1 MASYTSMSQEPP
13 SQAPPR
19 WSPAGHWWRHTMGTP
34 LGRYLGIGAGALIAL
49 VVIVAIGA
57 SAANRPDSSAKSTPA
72 AVVPSSPSWP
82 IPSQSSP
89 SPNGPVCIADAHA
102 HVYSPDRLV
111 LLAACVEVT
120 GTIEEESAQEDG
132 DYHVRLHLDPGQ
144 TCSGQPCLNGRNLS
158 QLEGDLLLE
167 PVCENPVTREDAV
180 AACQGYHN
188 PLVLPPVGS
197 HVAAVGPFVLDID
210 HGWNEIHPLESITVV
225 PVPPS
230 APPVVLTVTITAAA
244 YGYVAATTAPG
255 ASCTA
260 TARLPSGETSGAGA
274 LQATVVAGQDG
285 AVAWSYGTV
294 STTKP
299 GTGTH
304 TVTCTLNGTTA
315 SESAPFTVP

>member
-1 MASYTSMSQEPP
+1 MSQEPP
-13 SQAPPR
+13 SKAPPR
-19 WSPAGHWWRHTMGTP
+19 WSPAGYWWRHTKGTS
-34 LGRYLGIGAGALIAL
+34 LGRNLGIGGGALIAL
-49 VVIVAIGA
+49 VAIIAIGA
-57 SAANRPDSSAKSTPA
+57 SAANRPGSSAKSTPA

-82 IPSQSSP
+82 IPSHSSP
-89 SPNGPVCIADAHA
+89 SPSGPVCIADPHA
-102 HVYSPDRLV
+102 HVYSPDRLE
-111 LLAACVEVT
+111 LLAACVEVS

-132 DYHVRLHLDPGQ
+132 DYHVRLRLDPGQ

-188 PLVLPPVGS
+188 PLVLPLVGS

-260 TARLPSGETSGAGA
+260 TARLPSGETSGASA

-294 STTKP
+294 STTKS

-315 SESAPFTVP
+315 SASAPFTVP